1 VKDAASTAVH
11 APVVVLHALPPRARL
26 AAVGMAV
33 TLAVLG
39 GLYFFWLR
47 NSSLVRVEHV
57 RVTGV
62 TGANAQR
69 IAARLT
75 AAARGMTTLNVDDD
89 ALREAVAAF
98 PAVQS
103 VHTDAGFPHSLKI
116 IVSER
121 VPVAALTAGGRS
133 IAVASDGTV
142 LPGTRTRSLPAIPMR
157 DLPTGAHL
165 SNLGTLRALAVL
177 AAAPP
182 RLRARVQ
189 ELEKG
194 KGGLRAI
201 LRGGG
206 TLVFG
211 GPNLLAAKWL
221 AAAAVLGDP
230 SARGARYVDVR
241 IPRRPVAGGLPPV
254 IDPNTGERI
263 DPTTGQP
270 VGDGADAT
278 TDPLAVDNT
287 GSSADGTA
295 PTSDGTT
302 GTGGDATDATGDA
315 TEATGD
321 SIDGTTGDPSTDATG
336 DTTTDATTTAA
347 DGQDAQFAGASP

>member
-1 VKDAASTAVH
+1 VKDAASTAAH
-11 APVVVLHALPPRARL
+11 APAVALHVLPPRARL

-47 NSSLVRVEHV
+47 DSSLVRVEHV

-142 LPGTRTRSLPAIPMR
+142 LPGTGTRSLPAIPMR
-157 DLPTGAHL
+157 ELPTGAHL
-165 SNLGTLRALAVL
+165 TNLGTLRALAVL
-177 AAAPP
+177 TAAPP
-182 RLRARVQ
+182 QLRARVQ

-194 KGGLRAI
+194 KGGLRAV

-295 PTSDGTT
+295 STADGTT
-302 GTGGDATDATGDA
+302 GAGGDATN
-315 TEATGD
+315 ATGD
-321 SIDGTTGDPSTDATG
+321 STDTTGDSTDGTGDPSTGAIG
-336 DTTTDATTTAA
+336 DTTTDGTTTAA
-347 DGQDAQFAGASP
+347 DGQDGQFAGPSP

>member
-1 VKDAASTAVH
+1 VKDAASTAAH
-11 APVVVLHALPPRARL
+11 APAVALHVLPPRARL

-47 NSSLVRVEHV
+47 DSSLVRVEHV

-142 LPGTRTRSLPAIPMR
+142 LPGPGTRSLPAIPMR
-157 DLPTGAHL
+157 ELPTGAHL
-165 SNLGTLRALAVL
+165 TNLGTLRALAVL
-177 AAAPP
+177 TAAPP
-182 RLRARVQ
+182 QLRARVQ

-194 KGGLRAI
+194 KGGLRAV

-295 PTSDGTT
+295 STADGTT
-302 GTGGDATDATGDA
+302 GAGGDATN
-315 TEATGD
+315 ATGD
-321 SIDGTTGDPSTDATG
+321 STDTTGDSTDGTGDPSTGATG
-336 DTTTDATTTAA
+336 DTTTDGTTTAA
-347 DGQDAQFAGASP
+347 DGQDGQFAGASP

>member
-1 VKDAASTAVH
+1 VKDTASTAAD
-11 APVVVLHALPPRARL
+11 APAAALHALPPRARL
-26 AAVGMAV
+26 GAVGMAV

-47 NSSLVRVEHV
+47 DSSLVRVEHV

-75 AAARGMTTLNVDDD
+75 TAARGMTTLNVDDD

-103 VHTDAGFPHSLKI
+103 VHTDAGFPHSLTI
-116 IVSER
+116 TVSER
-121 VPVAALTAGGRS
+121 VPVAALTVGGHGV
-133 IAVASDGTV
+133 AVASDGTV
-142 LPGTRTRSLPAIPMR
+142 LPGTGTRSLPTIPMR
-157 DLPTGAHL
+157 VLPTGEHL
-165 SNLGTLRALAVL
+165 TNVGTLRALAVL
-177 AAAPP
+177 TAAPP
-182 RLRARVQ
+182 RLRSRVQ

-211 GPNLLAAKWL
+211 GPNLLGVKWL
-221 AAAAVLGDP
+221 AAAAVLDDP

-270 VGDGADAT
+270 IGDGADAT

-287 GSSADGTA
+287 GSNADGTA
-295 PTSDGTT
+295 PTTDGTT
-302 GTGGDATDATGDA
+302 GTGGDATSAS
-315 TEATGD
+315 GD
-321 SIDGTTGDPSTDATG
+321 STDGTDSTSTDATG
-336 DTTTDATTTAA
+336 APTTDGTTTASDSQ
-347 DGQDAQFAGASP
+347 DGPFAGASP